1 MQCLRCLDDTARKV
15 ADAPD
20 GSGAWEVFYCE
31 KCNYSWRN
39 IEEDYVTVIEKR
51 NPRFQLDKTDF
62 SKIATLK

>member
-20 GSGAWEVFYCE
+20 GSGAWEIFYCE

-39 IEEDYVTVIEKR
+39 IEEECVTVIEKR
-51 NPRFQLDKTDF
+51 DPRFQLDKVDF
-62 SKIATLK
+62 SKIPSLK